1 VLFGKR
7 PRRSARRPHKCAS
20 LFGKRSVALPL
31 DPRKSPWKRG
41 DLCTRGFQIA
51 GFVVSST
58 PEFLEVRWKDCV
70 ERIPADQIDSVI
82 RLAHA
87 DGPSP
92 SGEKTNL
99 ETLLALEALEHIG
112 ALARNRNYKNA
123 REKTESDNFIRRA
136 YATNGCHWDKK
147 NSTNL
152 ARLALEP
159 ENVGLGFKIQE
170 RLHKLFCKNAH

>member
-1 VLFGKR
+1 MDGL
-7 PRRSARRPHKCAS
+7 
-20 LFGKRSVALPL
+20 
-31 DPRKSPWKRG
+31 
-41 DLCTRGFQIA
+41 
-51 GFVVSST
+51 VVSST

-87 DGPSP
+87 DAPSA

-99 ETLLALEALEHIG
+99 ETLLALETLEHIET
-112 ALARNRNYKNA
+112 LARNIKFKNA
-123 REKTESDNFIRRA
+123 REKTEADNFIRRA
-136 YATNGCHWDKK
+136 YATNGCCWDKK

-159 ENVGLGFKIQE
+159 EKVGLGFKIQE
-170 RLHKLFCKNAH
+170 RLHKAFCKNSH